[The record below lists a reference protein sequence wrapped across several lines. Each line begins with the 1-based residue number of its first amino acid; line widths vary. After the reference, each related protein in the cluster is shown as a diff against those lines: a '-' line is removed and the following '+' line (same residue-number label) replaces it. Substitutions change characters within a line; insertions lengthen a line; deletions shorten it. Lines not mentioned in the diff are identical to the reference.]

1 MIVLYPHIVAT
12 APTPSCMM
20 IGGGRRFHRNRP
32 AKPAYNPKMTHFPNA
47 IINRKF
53 PLPTTNYQLI
63 SIALEEAD
71 SGKED
76 DGCAN
81 EVEYGE

>member
-1 MIVLYPHIVAT
+1 M
-12 APTPSCMM
+12 
-20 IGGGRRFHRNRP
+20 
-32 AKPAYNPKMTHFPNA
+32 PKWPNA
-47 IINRKF
+47 IVNRKIVNRKF
-53 PLPTTNYQLI
+53 PLPTTIYQLPTANYQLI

-76 DGCAN
+76 DGRAN